1 MRTLASVVAAA
12 LTGTALLA
20 APGAAR
26 AQLFKL
32 QDVAECLDHPESE
45 ICRERFKQASPPAA
59 PVAVAP
65 APAPEPP
72 PSGAPPKPE
81 AKPTPAKAANAAA
94 GSLDEILARI
104 KAGKASGPDL
114 DRLESFAEHGEP
126 RAVEVLA
133 WCYLNGK
140 GRPADAMRAYWLYG
154 RAAELKVPNARKNQV
169 VVFEEKLT
177 TEQRNEVLLRE
188 NTRGGREE
196 KR

>member
-1 MRTLASVVAAA
+1 MKTLAPVVLAAVIGA
-12 LTGTALLA
+12 ALLA

-32 QDVAECLDHPESE
+32 QDVAECLDHPDTE
-45 ICRERFKQASPPAA
+45 ICRERFNQAPPPAA

-65 APAPEPP
+65 EPSPEPP
-72 PSGAPPKPE
+72 PAATP
-81 AKPTPAKAANAAA
+81 AKPGAKPLPAKAAPAS
-94 GSLDEILARI
+94 SLDEILARI
-104 KAGKASGPDL
+104 KAGKATGPDM
-114 DRLESFAEHGEP
+114 DRLESFADGGES

-133 WCYLNGK
+133 WCYLSGK

-154 RAAELKVPNARKNQV
+154 RAAELKVPNARENQV